1 MHNWVHHNNK
11 MRTKSLVILT
21 CLLSFVVY
29 CCAEEEDKGPVIPP
43 SKCEVC
49 KYLATELK
57 DRLEETGKT
66 KEVLEIGHGL
76 DSKKKKKIKYNT
88 AELRLIE
95 ALQDPHICDKILQY
109 NVHKE
114 REGSLRFAKGQS
126 ETFQTLHNL
135 VDKGV
140 KVDLGIP
147 YELWDTPSAE
157 VTQLQRECFTVVE
170 RYEETIE
177 DWYFEHQDQD
187 IINYLCRKHVLKNED
202 QSCLDEVYVPKGDS
216 AGDDEDKPKSTK
228 KKSKKKKDKSKLKGE
243 TEEHTEL

>member
-1 MHNWVHHNNK
+1 
-11 MRTKSLVILT
+11 MRSIVKISLIFLF
-21 CLLSFVVY
+21 SFNFIVSCY
-29 CCAEEEDKGPVIPP
+29 AEEEDKGPVIPP

-66 KEVLEIGHGL
+66 KEVLQIGHGL
-76 DSKKKKKIKYNT
+76 DPDKKKKIKYNT

-109 NVHKE
+109 NIHKE

-135 VDKGV
+135 VNKGV
-140 KVDLGIP
+140 KVELGIP

-187 IINYLCRKHVLKNED
+187 IIDYLCRKHVLKNED
-202 QSCLDEVYVPKGDS
+202 QSCLDEVYVPKGDTEEKEEDTEKKQS
-216 AGDDEDKPKSTK
+216 AK
-228 KKSKKKKDKSKLKGE
+228 KKSKKKKDKSKVKGE

>member
-1 MHNWVHHNNK
+1 
-11 MRTKSLVILT
+11 MRSIVKISLIFLF
-21 CLLSFVVY
+21 SFNFIVSCY
-29 CCAEEEDKGPVIPP
+29 AEEEDKGPVIPP

-66 KEVLEIGHGL
+66 KEVLQIGHGL
-76 DSKKKKKIKYNT
+76 DPDKKKKIKYNT

-109 NVHKE
+109 NIHKE

-135 VDKGV
+135 VNKGV
-140 KVDLGIP
+140 KVVMDVP
-147 YELWDTPSAE
+147 YELWNETSAE
-157 VTQLQRECFTVVE
+157 VAELHRQCFTVVE

-187 IINYLCRKHVLKNED
+187 IIDYLCRKHVLKNED
-202 QSCLDEVYVPKGDS
+202 QSCLDEVYVPKGDTEEKEEDTEKKQS
-216 AGDDEDKPKSTK
+216 AK
-228 KKSKKKKDKSKLKGE
+228 KKSKKKKDKSKVKGE